1 MDYSFLLL
9 GFLTGLSFILAIGP
23 QNLFVIEQGLKN
35 QFVFII
41 CLICSISDLIL
52 IFIGILLFHYLDN
65 FLTQTVENILSIL
78 LILFLVNFIKNKYKE
93 NASKKAFNFFES
105 SRSFKAIILKVLGF
119 TFLNPHVYS
128 DTVFVLGNISKNF
141 LISQKFSFGIGA
153 SLSSFIFF
161 FLIGYLSKYF
171 SRYLNK
177 TKIWRILNLFIII
190 FMSFIIL
197 FIVLDMINS
206 NLK

>member
-1 MDYSFLLL
+1 M
-9 GFLTGLSFILAIGP
+9 SFILAIGP

-78 LILFLVNFIKNKYKE
+78 LILFLVNFIKNKFKE
-93 NASKKAFNFFES
+93 NASKKAFSFFES

-171 SRYLNK
+171 SRFLNK

>member
-93 NASKKAFNFFES
+93 NESKKAFNFKES

-171 SRYLNK
+171 SRFLNK

>member
-171 SRYLNK
+171 SRFLNK

>member
-1 MDYSFLLL
+1 MDLSFLLL
-9 GFLTGLSFILAIGP
+9 GFFTGLSFILAIGP

-93 NASKKAFNFFES
+93 NASIKPFNYEES
-105 SRSFKAIILKVLGF
+105 SRSVKAIILKVLGF

-141 LISQKFSFGIGA
+141 LISQKLSFGIGA

-177 TKIWRILNLFIII
+177 PKIWRILNLFIII

-197 FIVLDMINS
+197 LIVLDMMNS
-206 NLK
+206 NL

>member
-1 MDYSFLLL
+1 MDLSFLLL
-9 GFLTGLSFILAIGP
+9 GFFTGLSFILAIGP

-41 CLICSISDLIL
+41 CLICSLSDLIL
-52 IFIGILLFHYLDN
+52 IFIGILIFHYLDN
-65 FLTQTVENILSIL
+65 FLTQRVENILSIL

-93 NASKKAFNFFES
+93 NLSLKSLNFDES
-105 SRSFKAIILKVLGF
+105 SGSFKAIILKVLGF

-141 LISQKFSFGIGA
+141 HILQKLSFGIGA

-177 TKIWRILNLFIII
+177 TIIWRFLNLFIII
-190 FMSFIIL
+190 FISFIIIL
-197 FIVLDMINS
+197 IVLDMINS

>member
-1 MDYSFLLL
+1 MDLSFLLL
-9 GFLTGLSFILAIGP
+9 GFFTGLSFILAIGP

-41 CLICSISDLIL
+41 CLICSLSDLIL

-93 NASKKAFNFFES
+93 NASIKPFNYEES
-105 SRSFKAIILKVLGF
+105 SKSTKAIILKVLGF

-128 DTVFVLGNISKNF
+128 DTVFILGNISKNF
-141 LISQKFSFGIGA
+141 LISQKLSFGIGA
-153 SLSSFIFF
+153 SLNSFIFF
-161 FLIGYLSKYF
+161 FLIGYLSRSF

-177 TKIWRILNLFIII
+177 PKIWI
-190 FMSFIIL
+190 F
-197 FIVLDMINS
+197 
-206 NLK
+206 